1 MGIITIK
8 TVYFF
13 NSTNQRNRLSSF
25 FLYALAE
32 RNVWKDQ
39 KSNMLSVLTQSN
51 CLRKGL
57 VIIWSICRESMQPL
71 IVSKTRCWLYNR
83 KSFLKIFIFVY
94 HQKIKLLY
102 KTETTKETINNSLKP
117 QILTHKTRRHFIEVA
132 CVKVKNLFFQVLK
145 SGWPSG
151 KHSALYLD

>member
-39 KSNMLSVLTQSN
+39 KSNMLSVLTLSPQRP
-51 CLRKGL
+51 CDHLKHL
-57 VIIWSICRESMQPL
+57 QREQPL

>member
-25 FLYALAE
+25 F
-32 RNVWKDQ
+32 
-39 KSNMLSVLTQSN
+39 
-51 CLRKGL
+51 
-57 VIIWSICRESMQPL
+57 SICFGRKKRLKGSEVQHALCFNPVKLSPQRPCDHLKHLQREQPL